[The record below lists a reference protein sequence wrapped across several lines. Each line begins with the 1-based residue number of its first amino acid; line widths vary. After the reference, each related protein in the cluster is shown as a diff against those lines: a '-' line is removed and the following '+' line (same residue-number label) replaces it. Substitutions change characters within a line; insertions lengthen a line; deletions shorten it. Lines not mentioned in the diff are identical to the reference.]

1 MEELFFSSGKIYVVI
16 GVVTIILVGLFGYLI
31 YIDRKISR
39 IEKKLTLKQM
49 QKPSLQDTKDNSS
62 K

>member
-16 GVVTIILVGLFGYLI
+16 GVVTIIMVGLFGYLI

-39 IEKKLTLKQM
+39 IEKKMKN
-49 QKPSLQDTKDNSS
+49 DSS